1 MNLLPTDSTDNH
13 ERDSP
18 PHKQTTKARK
28 RKRDLKEPIQ
38 TQTPFNKDETTGK
51 ALQWKSVAKKN
62 KDQYWCQVRREEGGD
77 GEGSGVIP
85 NTGQFWLS

>member
-18 PHKQTTKARK
+18 PHKQTTQARK

-38 TQTPFNKDETTGK
+38 TQTPFSKDERTGK
-51 ALQWKSVAKKN
+51 GCN
-62 KDQYWCQVRREEGGD
+62 
-77 GEGSGVIP
+77 GS
-85 NTGQFWLS
+85 L